1 MNALDTT
8 RDPEDIRELRTEL
21 EQIIA
26 DGLEVWQRQDEARN
40 VRFNIWEGQSPDG
53 RKHAAAMGTDPLP
66 FEGASDARIPA
77 VDSIIGDKVAL
88 AKQAIFRAQVQATP
102 VEPNDAPKAAS
113 VTALLR
119 WLRDC
124 EMRAELETEVELSAQ
139 HFFGNDPALAV
150 VEVNWRQ
157 DITLVRRQLSFDELG
172 VLYVT
177 GESNPDNIAPDDPRL
192 EPAMLADFQDL
203 ALNPLRD
210 REFTAWL
217 TRAYPGVTPAAV
229 KSAVRT
235 LRKEGS
241 AELPV
246 PVVRQN
252 RPGVQTLNYM
262 EDIFFPV
269 GTADLQRAR
278 SIHRREWI
286 SEVELRERVVTQR
299 WSQSWVDTLLDK
311 GRGQSIGD
319 QTGRPVLD
327 DISLSRPGGAVN
339 ETDHLYEIWWSYE
352 RRADELGVPGI
363 YLSIWNISA
372 TEECA
377 KCELH
382 DDPGGGYPFYCR
394 PRERLG
400 RQLTDS
406 RGLTRPL
413 ATHQQEIKTQ
423 RDARANYTQLVASPP
438 RKTLMQRGAFEL
450 ILGPNAQIP
459 VQRMD
464 DFELVQMPP
473 FMNASVEMEATTRR
487 EFDEY
492 AGRQTSEQEP
502 NRIAMLQQAGVD
514 SFFGLWREVMSAVL
528 RQARRFY
535 TPEELARVTGP
546 GGESLALKP
555 EDIYGEWDVMIE
567 IDTRDLNMEF
577 AMKKMK
583 AFGDLRSLDPAGIL
597 DLGPLVEWA
606 AYSLDPVLGRRAIK
620 PQTNVTQKEISDEK
634 NNLAQMAV
642 GVEPEMPEQ
651 GINAQLR
658 LQTMQQHIGQS
669 PKLAQLYQGDELFRA
684 LVENRQKYLM
694 QQVTQEQ
701 NKQIGRLGTA
711 PLQGPGANAA
721 A

>member
-1 MNALDTT
+1 MTPTAPT

-21 EQIIA
+21 EHIMA
-26 DGLEVWQRQDEARN
+26 DGTLVWQRQEEARA
-40 VRFNIWEGQSPDG
+40 VRFNVWEGQTSDG
-53 RKHAAAMGTDPLP
+53 RKHASALGEDPLP

-88 AKQAIFRAQVQATP
+88 VKQAFFRAQVQATP

-113 VTALLR
+113 VTSLLR

-139 HFFGNDPALAV
+139 HFFGDDPALAV

-157 DITLVRRQLSFDELG
+157 DVTLVRRELSFDDLAI
-172 VLYVT
+172 LYVT
-177 GESNPDNIAPDDPRL
+177 GESNPDNVAPDDPRL
-192 EPAMLADFQDL
+192 EPAMLADFNDL

-217 TRAYPGVTPAAV
+217 TRAYPGVTSAAV
-229 KSAVRT
+229 RAAVRM
-235 LRKEGS
+235 LRKEGR

-246 PVVRQN
+246 PVVREN
-252 RPGVQTLNYM
+252 RPGVQVLKYM

-269 GTADLQRAR
+269 GTAELQRAR
-278 SIHRREWI
+278 SIHRREWL
-286 SEVELRERVVTQR
+286 SEVELRERVATQQ
-299 WSQSWVDTLLDK
+299 WSQAWVDTVIDQ
-311 GRGQSIGD
+311 GRGQTIGN
-319 QTGRPVLD
+319 QNWRSAIEE
-327 DISLSRPGGAVN
+327 ISLSRPGGMVN
-339 ETDHLYEIWWSYE
+339 ENNFLFEVWWSYE
-352 RRADELGVPGI
+352 RRADELGVPGVYMTVWKI
-363 YLSIWNISA
+363 A
-372 TEECA
+372 AVDTCA

-382 DDPGGGYPFYCR
+382 DDPDGGYPFYAR

-492 AGRQTSEQEP
+492 AGRQTAEQEP
-502 NRIAMLQQAGVD
+502 NRIAMLQQAAVD
-514 SFFGLWREVMSAVL
+514 SFLGLWREVMRAVL
-528 RQARRFY
+528 KQARRLY

-546 GGESLALKP
+546 GGEGLALKP
-555 EDIYGEWDVMIE
+555 EDVYGEWDVMIE

-620 PQTNVTQKEISDEK
+620 PQTNVTQKEIADEK

-642 GVEPEMPEQ
+642 GVEPERPEQ
-651 GINAQLR
+651 GINASLR
-658 LQTMQQHIGQS
+658 LQTMQQHIQQS
-669 PKLAQLYQGDELFRA
+669 TQLAQLYQGADWFRA

-694 QQVTQEQ
+694 QQVTQEK

-711 PLQGPGANAA
+711 PLQGPGAEPA
-721 A
+721 

>member
-711 PLQGPGANAA
+711 PLQGPGAAPA
-721 A
+721 

>member
-1 MNALDTT
+1 MTPSDPT
-8 RDPEDIRELRTEL
+8 RDPEELRDLRTEL
-21 EQIIA
+21 EQIMT
-26 DGLEVWQRQDEARN
+26 DGLEVWQRQEEARA
-40 VRFNIWEGQSPDG
+40 VRFNVWEGQSADG
-53 RKHAAAMGTDPLP
+53 RKHAASMGEDPLP

-77 VDSIIGDKVAL
+77 VDSVIGDKVAL

-102 VEPNDAPKAAS
+102 VEPSDAPKAAS

-139 HFFGNDPALAV
+139 HFFGDDPALAV

-157 DITLVRRQLSFDELG
+157 DITLIRRQLSFDELAL
-172 VLYVT
+172 LYVT
-177 GESNPDNIAPDDPRL
+177 GDSNPDNVAPDDPRL

-210 REFTAWL
+210 REFVSWL
-217 TRAYPGVTPAAV
+217 TRAYPGVAPAAV
-229 KSAVRT
+229 KTAVRT
-235 LRKEGS
+235 LRKEGT

-246 PVVRQN
+246 PVVREN
-252 RPGVQTLNYM
+252 RPGVQVLKYM

-269 GTADLQRAR
+269 GTAELQRAR

-299 WSQSWVDTLLDK
+299 WSKDWVEDVIEK
-311 GRGQSIGD
+311 GRGQTLGD
-319 QTGRPVLD
+319 QYTRATTNE
-327 DISLSRPGGAVN
+327 ISLSRPGGIVN
-339 ETDHLYEIWWSYE
+339 ENDHLFEIWWSYE
-352 RRADELGVPGI
+352 RRADDLGVPGI
-363 YLSIWNISA
+363 YLTIWSVA
-372 TEECA
+372 VTDECA

-382 DDPGGGYPFYCR
+382 DDPDGGYPFHCR

-492 AGRQTSEQEP
+492 AGRQTPEQDP

-514 SFFGLWREVMSAVL
+514 SFFGLWREVMRAVL
-528 RQARRFY
+528 KQARRFY
-535 TPEELARVTGP
+535 TPAELARVTGP

-555 EDIYGEWDVMIE
+555 EDIYGEWDVIIE

-583 AFGDLRSLDPAGIL
+583 AFGDLRALDPAGIL

-606 AYSLDPVLGRRAIK
+606 AYSLDPVLGRRAIR
-620 PQTNVTQKEISDEK
+620 PQTNVTQKEIADEK
-634 NNLAQMAV
+634 SNLAQMAV

-651 GINAQLR
+651 GINASLR
-658 LQTMQQHIGQS
+658 LQTMQQHIQQS
-669 PKLAQLYQGDELFRA
+669 QKLSQLYQGDELFRA

-694 QQVTQEQ
+694 QQVTQEK
-701 NKQIGRLGTA
+701 NKTIGRLGTA
-711 PLQGPGANAA
+711 PIQGPGGGEA
-721 A
+721 

>member
-299 WSQSWVDTLLDK
+299 WSQSWVDTVLDK

>member
-555 EDIYGEWDVMIE
+555 EDIYGEWDVIIE

-606 AYSLDPVLGRRAIK
+606 AYSLDPVLGRRAIR
-620 PQTNVTQKEISDEK
+620 PQSNVTQKEISDEK

-651 GINAQLR
+651 GINAGLR
-658 LQTMQQHIGQS
+658 LQTMQQHIQQS
-669 PKLAQLYQGDELFRA
+669 PRLAQLYQGDELFRA

-701 NKQIGRLGTA
+701 NKTIGRLGTA
-711 PLQGPGANAA
+711 PLQGPGAAPA
-721 A
+721 

>member
-502 NRIAMLQQAGVD
+502 NRIAMLQQAAVD

-694 QQVTQEQ
+694 QQVAQEQ

-711 PLQGPGANAA
+711 PLQGPGAAPA
-721 A
+721 

>member
-8 RDPEDIRELRTEL
+8 RDPEDIRELRAEL

-210 REFTAWL
+210 REFIAWL

-278 SIHRREWI
+278 SIHRREWV

-514 SFFGLWREVMSAVL
+514 SFFGLWREVMAAVL

-535 TPEELARVTGP
+535 TPQELARVTGP

>member
-1 MNALDTT
+1 MTPSDLT
-8 RDPEDIRELRTEL
+8 RDPEELHELRAEL
-21 EQIIA
+21 EQIMA
-26 DGLEVWQRQDEARN
+26 DGVQVWQRQEEARN
-40 VRFNIWEGQSPDG
+40 VRFNVWEGQSPDG
-53 RKHAAAMGTDPLP
+53 RKHAEAMGEDPLP

-102 VEPNDAPKAAS
+102 VEPSDAPKAAS

-157 DITLVRRQLSFDELG
+157 DITLIRRQLSFDELAL
-172 VLYVT
+172 LYVT
-177 GESNPDNIAPDDPRL
+177 GDSNPDNVAPDDPRL

-210 REFTAWL
+210 REFVSWL

-229 KSAVRT
+229 KTAVRT
-235 LRKEGS
+235 LRKEGR

-246 PVVRQN
+246 PVVREN
-252 RPGVQTLNYM
+252 RPGVQVLNYM
-262 EDIFFPV
+262 EDVFFPV
-269 GTADLQRAR
+269 GTAEIQRAR
-278 SIHRREWI
+278 SIHRKEWI

-299 WSQSWVDTLLDK
+299 WSQSTVDLVLEK
-311 GRGQSIGD
+311 GRGQSLGD
-319 QTGRPVLD
+319 LAGRPTSD
-327 DISLSRPGGAVN
+327 EISLSRPGGMVN
-339 ETDHLYEIWWSYE
+339 ENDNLFEIWWSYE
-352 RRADELGVPGI
+352 RRADELGVPGV
-363 YLSIWNISA
+363 YLTVWSVA
-372 TEECA
+372 APDECF

-382 DDPGGGYPFYCR
+382 DDPDGGYPFHCR

-413 ATHQQEIKTQ
+413 ATHQNEIKTQ

-473 FMNASVEMEATTRR
+473 FMSASVEMEATTRR
-487 EFDEY
+487 ELDEY

-514 SFFGLWREVMSAVL
+514 SFFGLWREVMRAVL
-528 RQARRFY
+528 KQARRFY
-535 TPEELARVTGP
+535 TPAELARVTGA
-546 GGESLALKP
+546 GGESLALRP
-555 EDIYGEWDVMIE
+555 EDIGGEWDVIIE

-606 AYSLDPVLGRRAIK
+606 AYSLDPVLGRRAIR
-620 PQTNVTQKEISDEK
+620 PMANVTQKEISDEK

-651 GINAQLR
+651 GINASLR

-669 PKLAQLYQGDELFRA
+669 PRLAQLYQGDELFRT

-694 QQVTQEQ
+694 QQVAQEK
-701 NKQIGRLGTA
+701 NKTIGRLGTA
-711 PLQGPGANAA
+711 PLQGPGTAPA
-721 A
+721 

>member
-53 RKHAAAMGTDPLP
+53 RKHAAAMGADPLP

>member
-8 RDPEDIRELRTEL
+8 RDPEELRELRTEL

-53 RKHAAAMGTDPLP
+53 RKHADAMGTDPLP

-88 AKQAIFRAQVQATP
+88 AKQALFRAQVQATP

-157 DITLVRRQLSFDELG
+157 DITLIRRQLSFDELAT
-172 VLYVT
+172 LYVT
-177 GESNPDNIAPDDPRL
+177 GDSNPDNVAPDDPRL

-210 REFTAWL
+210 REFHAWL
-217 TRAYPGVTPAAV
+217 TRAYPGVAPAAV
-229 KSAVRT
+229 KAAVRT
-235 LRKEGS
+235 LRKEGT

-246 PVVRQN
+246 PVVREN
-252 RPGVQTLNYM
+252 RPGVQVLNYM
-262 EDIFFPV
+262 EDVFFPV

-352 RRADELGVPGI
+352 RRADELGVPGV
-363 YLSIWNISA
+363 YLTIWNVSA
-372 TEECA
+372 PDECA

-382 DDPGGGYPFYCR
+382 DDPDGGYPFYCR

-514 SFFGLWREVMSAVL
+514 SFLGLWREVMRAVL
-528 RQARRFY
+528 KQARRFY
-535 TPEELARVTGP
+535 TPAELARVTGP

-694 QQVTQEQ
+694 QQVAQEQ

-711 PLQGPGANAA
+711 PLQGPGAAPA
-721 A
+721 